1 MRARC
6 FAPSHQSLSIGPKKR
21 STTRATLKFLPNPM
35 AQNSN
40 QPVNSKDKTGNSK
53 ATCITS
59 TMVANYIDRFAN
71 HFNLSIAIGAAS
83 YTSFQDLINLILIP
97 RIHLLQVLHAMNL
110 QATPLDRFSFEGACW
125 RWLPGGIIESPSIGL
140 RRARI
145 VGMRGRSR
153 STSNRDGHTWHHR
166 ARLSLLL
173 EMSLLL
179 LLRRES
185 FFALANYDST

>member
-1 MRARC
+1 MDPSAKKNLGPQECSPFGPTFVRGGMCLRA
-6 FAPSHQSLSIGPKKR
+6 
-21 STTRATLKFLPNPM
+21 
-35 AQNSN
+35 
-40 QPVNSKDKTGNSK
+40 

-71 HFNLSIAIGAAS
+71 NFNLSIAIGAAS
-83 YTSFQDLINLILIP
+83 YTSFQDLINLIP

-153 STSNRDGHTWHHR
+153 STSNGDGRTWHHR

-173 EMSLLL
+173 EMSLLF